1 MARDTALAR
10 CHNIADLR
18 EAARRRLP
26 GPVFAYLDG
35 AAEDEITARQNT
47 AAFDDVSLV
56 PNVLVDVSSVQTR
69 TTVLGQTIGW
79 PVICSPA
86 GMARMYDGQ
95 GELAVA
101 RAAARADTMYG
112 LSIASSHS
120 LEDVAVAG
128 SGPKMFQLY
137 IFRDRG
143 LTRELIDRCKAAGYA
158 AMCLTV
164 DSAVR
169 GNRERELR
177 TGLGIPLKLSLSGA
191 ASFARHP
198 AWVIDLL
205 RSGPLS
211 MPNFSTRTG
220 SDDIAVH
227 TRYIDQQLDA
237 SVTWDDVGAM
247 IEHWDGPFAIK
258 GVLSVNDARRSAEV
272 GATGVIIS
280 NHGGR
285 QLEGAAAA
293 VRMLPDIAEAVGDRL
308 DVILES
314 GVRRGSHV
322 LKALALGAK
331 ACSIGRPYL
340 FGLAAGGESGVDKAL
355 TMLRAELVRAMQLS
369 GCTDVTDVPRELVR
383 RLP

>member
-1 MARDTALAR
+1 MARATALSR

-18 EAARRRLP
+18 AAARRRLP
-26 GPVFAYLDG
+26 GPIFDYLDG
-35 AAEDEITARQNT
+35 AAEDETTARRNT
-47 AAFDDVSLV
+47 FAFDDVSLV
-56 PNVLVDVSSVQTR
+56 PSALVDTTSVRTR
-69 TTVLGQTIGW
+69 TTVLGLEIGW

-112 LSIASSHS
+112 LSIAASRS
-120 LEDVAVAG
+120 LEEVAAA
-128 SGPKMFQLY
+128 SDGPKLFQLY

-143 LTRELIDRCKAAGYA
+143 LTLELIDRCKAAGYSA
-158 AMCLTV
+158 LCLTV

-177 TGLGIPLKLSLSGA
+177 TGLGIPLKLSLGGV

-198 AWVIDLL
+198 RWVLDTA

-211 MPNFSTRTG
+211 MPNFRERTG
-220 SDDIAVH
+220 SDDIVAH

-237 SVTWDDVGAM
+237 SVTWADVGAM
-247 IEHWDGPFAIK
+247 IAHWGGPFAIK
-258 GVLSVNDARRSAEV
+258 GVLSADDARRSADV
-272 GATGVIIS
+272 GAAGVIVS

-293 VRMLPDIAEAVGDRL
+293 VQMLPDIADAVGDRL

-331 ACSIGRPYL
+331 ACAIGRPYL
-340 FGLAAGGESGVDKAL
+340 FGLAAGGEAGVDRAL
-355 TMLRAELVRAMQLS
+355 TILRAELTRAMQLS
-369 GCTDVTDVPRELVR
+369 GCIDVTAVPRELVR
-383 RLP
+383 RFA